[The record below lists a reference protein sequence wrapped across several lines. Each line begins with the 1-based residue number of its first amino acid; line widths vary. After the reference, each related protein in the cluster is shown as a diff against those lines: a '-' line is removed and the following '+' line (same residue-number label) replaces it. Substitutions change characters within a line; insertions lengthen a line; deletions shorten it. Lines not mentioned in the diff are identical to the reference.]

1 MIEEVVLAEMTSSLP
16 VASHAPT
23 MRCCQPLDVYGVAS
37 VPVWAVAELGRWGI
51 IQRSWD
57 RTQESGG
64 EGVSVGE

>member
-37 VPVWAVAELGRWGI
+37 VPVWAVAELGRWDFTEGI
-51 IQRSWD
+51 LV
-57 RTQESGG
+57 RTRIGLL
-64 EGVSVGE
+64 